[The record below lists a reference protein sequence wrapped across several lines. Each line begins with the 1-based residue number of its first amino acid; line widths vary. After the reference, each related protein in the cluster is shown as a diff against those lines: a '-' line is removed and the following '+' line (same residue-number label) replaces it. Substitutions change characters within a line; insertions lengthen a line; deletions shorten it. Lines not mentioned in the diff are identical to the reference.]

1 MPNKTL
7 RCGTA
12 RLCVALLL
20 MSGSVA
26 GCERVVSVT
35 LPTSAP
41 RLVVEARLERIRG
54 KVSGNQEIRLSATD
68 DYFSRSAPPAVT
80 NATVRVADSTG
91 RVYAF
96 IPSPS
101 TPGSYVA
108 SGLTIV
114 TGARYTLRITWQG
127 DEYEATERAMAGV
140 PIDSLYFKAASEQGS
155 ILGPAPTGG
164 GLRAT
169 FDVIDP
175 KGIANFY
182 LWDQFVD
189 GKRTV
194 TTDTTSFGFYR
205 AAFSDEFI
213 DGGTLKDLQP
223 YGGVTVRSGQLVL
236 IRQLA
241 ISAQAYRFYNS
252 LSTQAIN
259 DGSPFSVQPT
269 SVRGNVANRTR
280 PSQLALGYFIVGE
293 VTEVQARVP

>member
-127 DEYEATERAMAGV
+127 DEYEATERAMAGPDGLSPYCSTTLAPMV
-140 PIDSLYFKAASEQGS
+140 GFERSTEVAAPG
-155 ILGPAPTGG
+155 
-164 GLRAT
+164 
-169 FDVIDP
+169 
-175 KGIANFY
+175 
-182 LWDQFVD
+182 
-189 GKRTV
+189 
-194 TTDTTSFGFYR
+194 
-205 AAFSDEFI
+205 
-213 DGGTLKDLQP
+213 
-223 YGGVTVRSGQLVL
+223 
-236 IRQLA
+236 
-241 ISAQAYRFYNS
+241 
-252 LSTQAIN
+252 
-259 DGSPFSVQPT
+259 
-269 SVRGNVANRTR
+269 VRGRAR
-280 PSQLALGYFIVGE
+280 PIG
-293 VTEVQARVP
+293 